1 MTPNKTLEPTRV
13 GALGSAVADY
23 IFLSRVA
30 QLGRSADSH
39 TMTKPTTKMTVD
51 LASPPDREKLVAQIS
66 FDREQWAE
74 VHQEA
79 GALTLELYPRQDGK
93 PWEFPF
99 DEAVAALGQAYRR
112 LIGNDSH

>member
-1 MTPNKTLEPTRV
+1 MT
-13 GALGSAVADY
+13 
-23 IFLSRVA
+23 
-30 QLGRSADSH
+30 Q
-39 TMTKPTTKMTVD
+39 PTTKMTID

-93 PWEFPF
+93 PWEFSF
-99 DEAVAALGQAYRR
+99 DEALTALQRAQQR
-112 LIGNDSH
+112 LTGHDSH